1 MAEFDTAKL
10 KDKIAKLLAKAEGT
24 DNEHERD
31 AFNAQAERMMLR
43 LGIHRAELESA
54 GTAKAEEI
62 VEVHRDYTGNYSIVM
77 IPFVHGLAR
86 AFGNLDMLQSVTRN
100 GMLRRAYIIGHKSD
114 VEEFLQLVDSL
125 HMQVMA
131 ALKRWQKEH
140 REERRYYTDMEK
152 YTGNRSFI
160 QGFGYTVATRLR
172 DARKQEETV
181 ASPGAALVL
190 VSKAERVQEWKN
202 EKYSSLRPGRGGAKS
217 YDSYAASAGAS
228 AGRSA
233 SLGEKGIGGSRA
245 ALS

>member
-1 MAEFDTAKL
+1 MDIAKQ
-10 KDKIAKLLAKAEGT
+10 KDKIAKILAKAEGT
-24 DNEHERD
+24 TNDHERD
-31 AFNAQAERMMLR
+31 TFLAAAEKMMLR
-43 LGIHRAELESA
+43 LGIERAELESA
-54 GTAKAEEI
+54 GTVKPEEI

-86 AFGNLDMLQSVTRN
+86 AYGNLDMLQSVNHN
-100 GMLRRAYIIGHKSD
+100 GMLRRAFIIGHKSD

-125 HMQVMA
+125 HLQVMA

-140 REERRYYTDMEK
+140 RERRRYYTDMEK
-152 YTGNRSFI
+152 YTENRSFI

-172 DARKQEETV
+172 DSRKTEEAT

-190 VSKAERVQEWKN
+190 VSKAERVQEWKDN
-202 EKYSSLRPGRGGAKS
+202 KYSDLRAGRGGAKS

-233 SLGEKGIGGSRA
+233 SLGEKGIGGGHS